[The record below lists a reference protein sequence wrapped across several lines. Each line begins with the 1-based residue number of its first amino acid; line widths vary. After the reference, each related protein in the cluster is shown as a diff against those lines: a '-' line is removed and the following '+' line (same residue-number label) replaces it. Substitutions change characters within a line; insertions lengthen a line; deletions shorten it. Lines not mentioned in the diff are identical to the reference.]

1 MALIDQLLSS
11 MVELGGSDL
20 HLTIGQPAKIRLH
33 GKLEVLTDNPVDS
46 ELMQQ
51 MLKEI
56 CSEKRWKHFMDHN
69 DLDFAYEIEGLARF
83 RTNYLR
89 NYYGIAAVLRV
100 IPTKI
105 LSMEDLELPKVL
117 KNITYYKNGL
127 VLVTGPTGSGK
138 STTMAAMIDHIN
150 KNHSKNIIT
159 IEDPIEFV
167 HINQKSIIIHNEVG
181 IHSHSFNAALKSAM
195 KSDPDIILLG
205 EMRDLETIKLALNCA
220 AMGILVLATL
230 HTNNAPKSIDRII
243 DAFPADEQPQV
254 RTMLSECI
262 KGIVSQ
268 LLCKSSDKKG
278 RYAVHEILF
287 RTEGLPNIIREGQ
300 ISSIRT
306 IIENNTA
313 LGMCSMDQ
321 SLSKLVKDK
330 KITFE
335 EAFFKAQD
343 KKAFKILLEK
353 NN

>member
-1 MALIDQLLSS
+1 MALIDQLLRS
-11 MVELGGSDL
+11 MVEQGGSDL

-33 GKLEVLTDNPVDS
+33 GKLEILTESPIVA
-46 ELMQQ
+46 ELMEQ

-56 CSEKRWKHFMDHN
+56 CSEKRWEHFIEQN

-89 NYYGIAAVLRV
+89 NFYGMAAVLRV

-105 LSMEDLELPKVL
+105 LTMEDLKLPKIL
-117 KNITYYKNGL
+117 KDIINYNNGL
-127 VLVTGPTGSGK
+127 ILVTGPTGSGK
-138 STTMAAMIDHIN
+138 STTMAAMLDYIN
-150 KNHSKNIIT
+150 KNYSKNIIT

-167 HINQKSIIIHNEVG
+167 HINQKSTIIHNEIG
-181 IHSHSFNAALKSAM
+181 IHSHSFNDALKSAM

-230 HTNNAPKSIDRII
+230 HTNNAPKTIDRII
-243 DAFPADEQPQV
+243 DAFPSEEQPQV

-268 LLCKSSDKKG
+268 LLCKSVNQDG

-287 RTEGLPNIIREGQ
+287 RTEGLPNTIREGQ
-300 ISSIRT
+300 ISNIRT
-306 IIENNTA
+306 IIESNTSI
-313 LGMCSMDQ
+313 GMQSMDQ
-321 SLSKLVKDK
+321 SLMGLVKEK
-330 KITFE
+330 KITYE

-343 KKAFKILLEK
+343 KKAFKDLAEK
-353 NN
+353 K